1 MGRHLPLAELAAWTG
16 LAFALWLLLIPVLGR
31 LRAPAPA
38 IVGALLSWLL
48 ARVLVAGVPEVMRW
62 AAHVLHMTS

>member
-1 MGRHLPLAELAAWTG
+1 MGLHLPLDELAAWTG
-16 LAFALWLLLIPVLGR
+16 LAFALWLLLIPMLGR

-48 ARVLVAGVPEVMRW
+48 ARFVVAGIPEVMRW
-62 AAHVLHMTS
+62 AADVLHMTS